1 MFSTKNREPFLR
13 DLELRSRVHAYLVGT
28 LKGLGCEP
36 IRVGGVADH
45 AHILTGLGREITIA
59 TLVKELKTSSNSLL
73 KRNGQ
78 DYFAW
83 QVGYGAFSVSHSA
96 RDAVDEYIRQQES
109 HHRKISFQDEF
120 RQLLAR
126 HGIAFDE
133 KYLWS

>member
-1 MFSTKNREPFLR
+1 VFSTKNREPFLR

-126 HGIAFDE
+126 HGIAFEE